1 MSKFM
6 SKLENILMSEG
17 LTENT
22 ASQYVKRIMLL
33 NNGKKF
39 TSIAF
44 LRKPKDI
51 MEYMKD
57 DRKLSAS
64 SMESYLGMIISVL
77 KKVPSKMNDKARKQY
92 EEIMEKPDEYFTKRE
107 KGTKTENQKKG
118 WVDKKTFEK
127 YVDEAR
133 EKGLTASRKT
143 KNFTTKDYNDILE
156 YFLISIYTL
165 LPPRR
170 NKEIQLMKINADEG
184 NRFDTK
190 TKEFIFTD
198 YKTSGK
204 YGEQRLDLN
213 EYPEFLKVLKI
224 YMKRRPNENDYLLV
238 FHDGKHFTQSNT
250 ITRLLNKIFG
260 GNKVGSTAIRS
271 MYLTSKYGGDLNDQ
285 MKKDSSA
292 MAHSIQTQQTQYVKK

>member
-1 MSKFM
+1 MTKM
-6 SKLENILMSEG
+6 ENILMSEG

-22 ASQYVKRIMLL
+22 ASQYVKRLMLL

-44 LRKPKDI
+44 LRKSKDI
-51 MEYMKD
+51 MEYMRD
-57 DRKLSAS
+57 DKKFSAS

-77 KKVPSKMNDKARKQY
+77 KKLPSKMNEKARKQY
-92 EEIMEKPDEYFTKRE
+92 EEILEKPDEYFTKRDR
-107 KGTKTENQKKG
+107 TVKTENQEKS
-118 WVDKKTFEK
+118 WLDKETFEK

-143 KNFTTKDYNDILE
+143 KVFTTRDYNAVLE
-156 YFLISIYTL
+156 YFLISLYTL

-170 NKEIQLMKINADEG
+170 NKDYQLMKIDTEEG
-184 NRFDTK
+184 NRLDTK

-204 YGEQRLDLN
+204 YGEQKLDLN

-224 YMKRRPNENDYLLV
+224 YMKRRPNETDDLLV
-238 FHDGKHFTQSNT
+238 FHDGKGFTQTNT

-271 MYLTSKYGGDLNDQ
+271 MYLTSKYGGEQNEE
-285 MKKDSSA
+285 MKKDA
-292 MAHSIQTQQTQYVKK
+292 DQMGHSIQTQQTAYVKQ